1 MGNVG
6 ASGRVTAI
14 SLKPEGKQRVANCA
28 TLRQPHSIAQTNN
41 IVKETSN
48 DINDMIKGLNFS
60 QIGSV
65 VETSEIESRLQ
76 EAEEKARIFATNLAE
91 MEMCKIELSDQVMW
105 LEEQLESMRNKLKSA
120 GLYEETLSA
129 KDKYIKRL
137 EAENKCSNAQLVQLK
152 QKHKRTIKKLHVQL
166 AQVKQDSAISVIKAK
181 EKIQTLENEI
191 QIIKEQTSSNRHY
204 KEDFRSHDTETHRL
218 SIAEE
223 SRMRLVLE
231 LSTQLSQQQENIFL
245 LEKTLEEKDRQV
257 TGLAT
262 QLFTQPAGGAS
273 VHLLL
278 QPNLPALLNNN
289 TCTTEYDQRLG
300 AVPILADNLTL
311 NRFYN
316 DQKEQG

>member
-1 MGNVG
+1 ME
-6 ASGRVTAI
+6 S
-14 SLKPEGKQRVANCA
+14 P
-28 TLRQPHSIAQTNN
+28 SINAAQW
-41 IVKETSN
+41 IC
-48 DINDMIKGLNFS
+48 INHVPQLILQTFIFSMHKIKGLNFS

>member
-1 MGNVG
+1 MF
-6 ASGRVTAI
+6 I
-14 SLKPEGKQRVANCA
+14 SANF
-28 TLRQPHSIAQTNN
+28 T
-41 IVKETSN
+41 
-48 DINDMIKGLNFS
+48 
-60 QIGSV
+60 
-65 VETSEIESRLQ
+65 
-76 EAEEKARIFATNLAE
+76 
-91 MEMCKIELSDQVMW
+91 
-105 LEEQLESMRNKLKSA
+105 
-120 GLYEETLSA
+120 
-129 KDKYIKRL
+129 
-137 EAENKCSNAQLVQLK
+137 
-152 QKHKRTIKKLHVQL
+152 
-166 AQVKQDSAISVIKAK
+166 
-181 EKIQTLENEI
+181 
-191 QIIKEQTSSNRHY
+191 EQTSSNRHY

>member
-129 KDKYIKRL
+129 KDK
-137 EAENKCSNAQLVQLK
+137 
-152 QKHKRTIKKLHVQL
+152 KHKRTIKKLHVQL

>member
-1 MGNVG
+1 MGNAG

-14 SLKPEGKQRVANCA
+14 SLKPEGKQRVANRA
-28 TLRQPHSIAQTNN
+28 MLRHPHSIAQTNN
-41 IVKETSN
+41 IVKETPN
-48 DINDMIKGLNFS
+48 YNNDMIKGLNFS

-65 VETSEIESRLQ
+65 LETSELESRLQ
-76 EAEEKARIFATNLAE
+76 EAEEKARTFAKELAE
-91 MEMCKIELSDQVMW
+91 MEMCKIELSDKVMW
-105 LEEQLESMRNKLKSA
+105 LEEQLESIRNKLKST

-129 KDKYIKRL
+129 KDK
-137 EAENKCSNAQLVQLK
+137 K
-152 QKHKRTIKKLHVQL
+152 QKHKRTTKKLHVQM
-166 AQVKQDSAISVIKAK
+166 AQVKQDSAISVIDAK
-181 EKIQTLENEI
+181 ERIQALENDI
-191 QIIKEQTSSNRHY
+191 QIIKEQTSSNKHY

-231 LSTQLSQQQENIFL
+231 LSTQLSQQQEKIFL

-278 QPNLPALLNNN
+278 KPNLPAQLNNN

-300 AVPILADNLTL
+300 AVPFLADNLTL
-311 NRFYN
+311 NRFHN